1 MKQAHIKFTVEI
13 AGIPIEICCRY
24 PETKAYM
31 NDFLSEKKPFFTVEP
46 AEEDFETLRN
56 WTEELVS
63 RGYEEY
69 QFSAITQESILIH
82 SKVSEVLLNYD
93 VLLVHGSAICMDG
106 EVYLFT
112 APSGTGKST
121 HTRLWREVFGDRTM
135 MINDDK
141 PMLKICPDGVEVYGT
156 PWRGKHHLGGNVH
169 GPLKAIIELK
179 RAAENHIQRIS
190 AAEAFPVIKKQAI
203 DFRDVGLM
211 TKVLSLEKTL
221 METIPF
227 YRLECNME
235 REAAAVAWEG
245 MNQRE

>member
-1 MKQAHIKFTVEI
+1 MKQANIKFTVEI

-46 AEEDFETLRN
+46 TEEEFETLRN

-69 QFSAITQESILIH
+69 QFSAISQESILIH
-82 SKVSEVLLNYD
+82 SKVSEELLNYD

-135 MINDDK
+135 MINDK

-156 PWRGKHHLGGNVH
+156 PWRGKHHLGAMFTG
-169 GPLKAIIELK
+169 
-179 RAAENHIQRIS
+179 R
-190 AAEAFPVIKKQAI
+190 
-203 DFRDVGLM
+203 
-211 TKVLSLEKTL
+211 
-221 METIPF
+221 
-227 YRLECNME
+227 
-235 REAAAVAWEG
+235 
-245 MNQRE
+245 